1 MNKLQEVLNDK
12 ESMKQITELAEMLTG
27 NSGENS
33 QPPAETDSGKTSGTP
48 DFSALFN
55 ALEGNSQNSSAP
67 ASQATQATQENN
79 QNLSPTQPGQSKE
92 ENSNSFGLDMNSLI
106 KLQKIM
112 SQANK
117 PDKNVAFLLALKP
130 LLKEENQGK
139 IDRIIKIFR
148 LMSLYPL
155 IKESGL
161 LGGDLFGL
169 LG

>member
-33 QPPAETDSGKTSGTP
+33 QPTAETDSAKTSGTP

-55 ALEGNSQNSSAP
+55 ALEGNSQNSSVP
-67 ASQATQATQENN
+67 ASQGTQENN
-79 QNLSPTQPGQSKE
+79 QNLSQLQPGQ
-92 ENSNSFGLDMNSLI
+92 ENTNSFGLDMNSLI

-117 PDKNVAFLLALKP
+117 PDKNVDFLLALKP